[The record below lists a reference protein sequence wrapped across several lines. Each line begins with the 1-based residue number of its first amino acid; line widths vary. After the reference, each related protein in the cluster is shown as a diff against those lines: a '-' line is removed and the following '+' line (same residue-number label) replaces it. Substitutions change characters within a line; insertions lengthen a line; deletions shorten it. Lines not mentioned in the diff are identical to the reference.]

1 MVVGGRLQGK
11 LFNNNKKFR
20 KKVRLQLTMTVKNIS
35 QIRDVKL
42 KSERDIAMFIFVI
55 FTVHGVVAH
64 VLDVSGYR
72 DRM

>member
-1 MVVGGRLQGK
+1 
-11 LFNNNKKFR
+11 
-20 KKVRLQLTMTVKNIS
+20 MTVKNIS